1 MAALASPMARGG
13 ERAGSTPTVG
23 EGPAI
28 VIVPLESPPLSLG
41 PGIKIEDV
49 LAAHA
54 GAAMSWSSS
63 AAAAEAGRAMYVL
76 SGIMILANLPAQS
89 RVADRRAESA
99 EALLNAD
106 DAWLPTV
113 VLAEE
118 ARALLAEGGPGEA
131 RVSPQL
137 RAVPGIEKRERTI
150 TMHNWYQ
157 PIKDWYDMSTTPFSY
172 VEPEVA
178 RGERVLEVGLANY
191 ELGPGR
197 VLYLLVSTKL
207 VDPVSGKVLSKARKF
222 VYPETADPKV
232 LFAGDA
238 SAFKQ
243 AFAAA
248 GRAALK
254 DDLRTI
260 GLIRK

>member
-1 MAALASPMARGG
+1 
-13 ERAGSTPTVG
+13 VG

-106 DAWLPTV
+106 DVATQT
-113 VLAEE
+113 A
-118 ARALLAEGGPGEA
+118 
-131 RVSPQL
+131 QFL
-137 RAVPGIEKRERTI
+137 RSGRFGKP
-150 TMHNWYQ
+150 
-157 PIKDWYDMSTTPFSY
+157 
-172 VEPEVA
+172 VA
-178 RGERVLEVGLANY
+178 
-191 ELGPGR
+191 
-197 VLYLLVSTKL
+197 
-207 VDPVSGKVLSKARKF
+207 
-222 VYPETADPKV
+222 
-232 LFAGDA
+232 A
-238 SAFKQ
+238 SA
-243 AFAAA
+243 
-248 GRAALK
+248 
-254 DDLRTI
+254 
-260 GLIRK
+260 